1 MSWLVHANAALVV
14 AAKLAVELRPDAPAL
29 DVARGQCELLL
40 QHLDALAA
48 LGAVVVSKASDPPVQ
63 SLKGDNGASWEDD
76 SFRWS
81 PPETV

>member
-1 MSWLVHANAALVV
+1 MSWPVVANAALVA
-14 AAKLAVELRPDAPAL
+14 AAKLAVELRPDAPNL
-29 DVARGQCELLL
+29 VVAREQCASLL
-40 QHLDALAA
+40 QHLDELAA
-48 LGAVVVSKASDPPVQ
+48 LGAVVVSRASDPPVQ